1 MSVDEEIISA
11 YVDAALGLHDLKLD
25 AERRA
30 AVIEQFRLL
39 TTLAGQFLDQPLAP
53 DDEPAPV
60 FRL

>member
-1 MSVDEEIISA
+1 MDEQTISA
-11 YVDAALGLHDLKLD
+11 YVDAALALHDLVLTP
-25 AERRA
+25 ERRA

-39 TTLAGQFLDQPLAP
+39 TTMAGQFLDQPLAL